1 MARKAKIKRKTA
13 ETDITLELGL
23 DGSGKGVLSTSIPF
37 LDHMLNLF
45 SRHGLFDLTVKGKG
59 DREVDDHHLVED
71 LGICLGEALRQALGD
86 KRGLERYGEAA
97 VPMDESLCR
106 VALDLSGRTFLV
118 FQADFGGGRIGDFDP
133 ALIREFFKAFADH
146 SGTTL
151 HIEVACGSNGHHMAE
166 AMFKAFARALRR
178 AVTLNERVRGIPSTK
193 GSL

>member
-151 HIEVACGSNGHHMAE
+151 HIEVAWGSNGHHMAE

>member
-133 ALIREFFKAFADH
+133 ALIREFFKAFVDH

-151 HIEVACGSNGHHMAE
+151 HIEVVCGSNSHHMAE

-193 GSL
+193 GRL

>member
-45 SRHGLFDLTVKGKG
+45 SRHGLFDLTVRGTG

-71 LGICLGEALRQALGD
+71 LGICLGEALREALGD
-86 KRGLERYGEAA
+86 KSGLERYGEAS

-151 HIEVACGSNGHHMAE
+151 HIEVACGSNNHHMAE

>member
-1 MARKAKIKRKTA
+1 MARTGKIGRATA
-13 ETDITLELGL
+13 ETDITLELNL
-23 DGSGKGVLSTSIPF
+23 DGSGRGSISTSIPF

-45 SRHGLFDLTVKGKG
+45 GRHGLFDLTVRGTG

-71 LGICLGEALRQALGD
+71 LGICLGEALREALGD
-86 KRGLERYGEAA
+86 KSGLERYGEAS

-106 VALDLSGRTFLV
+106 VALDLSGRPFLV
-118 FQADFGGGRIGDFDP
+118 YQADFGGGRIGDFDP
-133 ALIREFFKAFADH
+133 ALIREFFKAFTDH

-151 HIEVACGSNGHHMAE
+151 HIEVACGSNSHHMAE